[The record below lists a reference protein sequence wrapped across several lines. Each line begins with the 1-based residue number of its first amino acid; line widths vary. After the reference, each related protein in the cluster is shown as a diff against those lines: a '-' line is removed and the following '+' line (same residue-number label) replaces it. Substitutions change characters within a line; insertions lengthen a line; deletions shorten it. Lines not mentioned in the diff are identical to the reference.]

1 MVAGDNAFTISD
13 VSSTAKS
20 IAVMAWNV
28 SGNSI
33 STAVSADITDYI
45 YPVIE
50 AFTLSDDTVTLP
62 YSDTV
67 NLGGEGSTLYNFDGN
82 NRYARLIKVEAEA
95 GQLLKLE
102 FYGVT
107 EKTNTV
113 IEIYRQ
119 LEGEYVR
126 GIFSN
131 DDNKNGYGESAL
143 YLVPEDGVYYIAF
156 WGYNIS
162 VSGICQTNVEPIEDT
177 TVLTDGLDFTSA
189 DIPEPQPQALRKWD
203 AESLTLTLM
212 DGCCFYSD
220 NYFEYLI
227 FLPDGATVVIGGNVS
242 MTAYVDVAIYGL
254 GELTICGAA
263 AQVSVLSILKSD
275 TAIYSVG
282 DLRLENLSLNLK
294 SYGTNLSSDA
304 SVTLQ
309 NVAFEGSAQ
318 GVSIGAA
325 EDLSVFDSAIS
336 IYGPDC
342 GLYIPY
348 YGGEM
353 LISDSVLNVE
363 KVYSAI
369 FLGEG
374 NLNIINSDISVISA
388 NMGIEVDNGDMLV
401 IDSDITLATMY
412 ELGISCA
419 GDSVILGGKMSL
431 LCYNGCFGIYG
442 RLVIYDTAFDFTN
455 EYENYGDVFNGD
467 KFLIFSDEDVC
478 LYGYDGTLLYKGA
491 WDASFV
497 DKAEYTLLVDGKKVA
512 RLTNLH
518 EYRVTV
524 SGGGINGGDDAEVVV
539 VSGDEVTVTANS
551 ASAGKQFKGWS
562 TDGGETIISTN
573 ETYTFTVS
581 EDIELTAIFEEVSTE
596 PTEPTDPTDPTDTT
610 EPEGLSGGAI
620 AGIAV
625 GSVAGALVLV
635 YAVCAVLY
643 KKKVL
648 KAAFFGKIFP
658 FIK

>member
-1 MVAGDNAFTISD
+1 
-13 VSSTAKS
+13 
-20 IAVMAWNV
+20 MAWNV

-102 FYGVT
+102 FYGSNFVVDTMIEIYRKSDDAYEGLEYYDNDNKNYYGESAYYLILEDGIYGFAFRQYSNSSTGLCNLEISVAGVYEVMSLEDGFDALTETALPYSGTVDLGGEGSTLYGLNYHGTFGKLIKVEAEAGQLLKLEFYGVT

-126 GIFSN
+126 GNFSN
-131 DDNKNGYGESAL
+131 YDNTNGYGESAL
-143 YLVPEDGVYYIAF
+143 YLIPEDGVYYIAF

-162 VSGICQTNVEPIEDT
+162 VSGICQINVEPIEDT
-177 TVLTDGLDFTSA
+177 TVFTDGLDFTSA
-189 DIPEPQPQALRKWD
+189 DIPEPQPQALWKWD

-227 FLPDGATVVIGGNVS
+227 CLPDGATVVIEGNVS

-388 NMGIEVDNGDMLV
+388 NRGIEVDNGDMLV

-539 VSGDEVTVTANS
+539 VSGD
-551 ASAGKQFKGWS
+551 
-562 TDGGETIISTN
+562 
-573 ETYTFTVS
+573 
-581 EDIELTAIFEEVSTE
+581 
-596 PTEPTDPTDPTDTT
+596 
-610 EPEGLSGGAI
+610 
-620 AGIAV
+620 
-625 GSVAGALVLV
+625 
-635 YAVCAVLY
+635 
-643 KKKVL
+643 
-648 KAAFFGKIFP
+648 
-658 FIK
+658 